1 MPQKAR
7 VLSSINEN
15 VLEVLRRLERTDSRI
30 DKMAVY
36 VARIPVIEMRLDSIE
51 ARLNAVE
58 TRMANLEGLYEHHN
72 KKLEILD
79 HEYVPLTAAV
89 KRLEVHFDKIEAD
102 GLRDRVRLLEE
113 KVAALER
120 NRLN

>member
-1 MPQKAR
+1 
-7 VLSSINEN
+7 
-15 VLEVLRRLERTDSRI
+15 
-30 DKMAVY
+30 MAVY
-36 VARIPVIEMRLDSIE
+36 VAHIPVIEMRLASIE

-58 TRMANLEGLYEHHN
+58 TRMANLEGLYEHHD

-79 HEYVPLTAAV
+79 HEYVALTAAV
-89 KRLEVHFDKIEAD
+89 KRLEVHFDKIEAE

>member
-1 MPQKAR
+1 
-7 VLSSINEN
+7 
-15 VLEVLRRLERTDSRI
+15 
-30 DKMAVY
+30 
-36 VARIPVIEMRLDSIE
+36 
-51 ARLNAVE
+51 
-58 TRMANLEGLYEHHN
+58 MANLEGLYEHHD

-79 HEYVPLTAAV
+79 HEYVALTAAV